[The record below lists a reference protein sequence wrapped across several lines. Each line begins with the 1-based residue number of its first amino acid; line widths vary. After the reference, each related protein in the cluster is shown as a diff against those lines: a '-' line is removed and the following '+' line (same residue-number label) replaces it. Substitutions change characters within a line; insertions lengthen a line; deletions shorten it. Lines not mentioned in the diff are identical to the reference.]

1 QLCPRPEQ
9 LWFHPAAVT
18 QADFSPDGRRV
29 LTVCGTQAHVWDTAT
44 GQQVF
49 PPLEHGRPV
58 RHAAFSVDGRRLL
71 TFSGVL
77 REEGIVEGGE
87 ARVWDAVNGL
97 PLTPPLKHDSPAPPS
112 LSPDGRRLVTV
123 SGMRPRGGLAAGDG
137 EARVWDADRGE
148 PVTPLI
154 RQGGGGISQAVF
166 SPDGRRLLTMNQ
178 DHVLLNFAQLW
189 DAATASP

>member
-1 QLCPRPEQ
+1 
-9 LWFHPAAVT
+9 
-18 QADFSPDGRRV
+18 
-29 LTVCGTQAHVWDTAT
+29 
-44 GQQVF
+44 
-49 PPLEHGRPV
+49 
-58 RHAAFSVDGRRLL
+58 
-71 TFSGVL
+71 
-77 REEGIVEGGE
+77 IVEGGE

-148 PVTPLI
+148 PVNPLI

-189 DAATASP
+189 DAATASPVTPLVLISDESVGVGAGSSRKPISPFSADGQRLLARQEPDVVRVWDTTT